1 MVEPR
6 VLVVSHNVFSSSGN
20 MGKTMMHMLAG
31 IPPDNLAQLYFH
43 QEIPTR
49 RCCLHYF
56 RMTDSNILHAHNH
69 WPNSFIALKLM
80 KNV

>member
-31 IPPDNLAQLYFH
+31 IPPDNLAQLYYH
-43 QEIPTR
+43 Q
-49 RCCLHYF
+49 
-56 RMTDSNILHAHNH
+56 
-69 WPNSFIALKLM
+69 
-80 KNV
+80 